1 MPRNCESRNELVKI
15 QEHGLVYTIT
25 WVTYTTEWIGLFREL
40 VNTKATVSI
49 FNDIS

>member
-1 MPRNCESRNELVKI
+1 MPRICESRNELVKM

-25 WVTYTTEWIGLFREL
+25 WVTYTTEWIGLFRKL

-49 FNDIS
+49 FDDIS